1 MAAAVVS
8 GSTALLLELQ
18 RNLAPRETK
27 ALVQL
32 TSSQMRGE
40 GLVTVG
46 AGSLNVLAASDLL
59 GSKNASPLTDIA
71 GEPVRRSGIAFEN
84 SPENQ
89 GPPQL
94 GSLRSL
100 INNRMS
106 GAVWS
111 TVASDTIIWSTNDT
125 IIWSTAA
132 ESDTIIWSTFQN
144 DTIIWSTSTI
154 DTIIWST
161 NDRQSDTIIWST
173 SDTIIWSTSDTIIWS
188 TAHLNDTIIW
198 STFLQESALDAA
210 ESYAL

>member
-1 MAAAVVS
+1 
-8 GSTALLLELQ
+8 
-18 RNLAPRETK
+18 
-27 ALVQL
+27 
-32 TSSQMRGE
+32 MRGE

-46 AGSLNVLAASDLL
+46 AGSLNVLAAADLL
-59 GSKNASPLTDIA
+59 GSKDASPLTDIA
-71 GEPVRRSGIAFEN
+71 GEQVRRSGIAFEN
-84 SPENQ
+84 SPEDQ
-89 GPPQL
+89 GAAQL

-100 INNRMS
+100 VRNQTS

-132 ESDTIIWSTFQN
+132 EADTIIWSTCQN

-161 NDRQSDTIIWST
+161 NHSQSDTIIWST

-198 STFLQESALDAA
+198 STFLEESALDAA
-210 ESYAL
+210 ETNDL